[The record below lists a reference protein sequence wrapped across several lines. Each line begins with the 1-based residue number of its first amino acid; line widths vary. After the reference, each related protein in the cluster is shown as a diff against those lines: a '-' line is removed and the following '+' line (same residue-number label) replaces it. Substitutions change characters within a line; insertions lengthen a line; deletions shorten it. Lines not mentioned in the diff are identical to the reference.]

1 MSLEERIVDLEVR
14 TAYQDKLIAELDEVL
29 REFSTRVE
37 SLESLLKDLKDSA
50 NAAPI
55 GPPDDPP
62 PHY

>member
-1 MSLEERIVDLEVR
+1 MSLEKRIVDLESR
-14 TAYQDKLIAELDEVL
+14 AAFQDKLIADLDEVV
-29 REFSTRVE
+29 REFAIRVE
-37 SLESLLKDLKDSA
+37 KLERELKDLRESS

>member
-1 MSLEERIVDLEVR
+1 MSLEKRIVDLEVR
-14 TAYQDKLIAELDEVL
+14 TAYQDKLIADLDEVL
-29 REFSTRVE
+29 SEFSIRVE
-37 SLESLLKDLKDSA
+37 RLETMLKDLKDSA